1 MLNRALLIALLL
13 VPPAVAMA
21 ANNIPLPRE
30 RPAATDTKD
39 AVPLPRE
46 RPAQMESSSE
56 APKASSSSEEPSS
69 SSSAA
74 SSSAPSSEAPSSSSE
89 ASASSSEP
97 PAEPA
102 APPRDYQVACP
113 AVMEGKVTAKTL
125 PPIHEGQCGI
135 QSPLAVSAISAYGRS
150 IPLNAT
156 VTTDCGMATAFPD
169 WIAEVDSYLFAH
181 DKTRIKSIELSTNYE
196 CRNVDHAKTGN
207 LSFHAFADALDVM
220 GFVLEDGRAIAI
232 DPGFNGTPEQ
242 GRDILHFARD
252 SACTHFMTVLSPDAD
267 SFHQNNM
274 HLDLACHGK
283 MCTTRLCQ

>member
-1 MLNRALLIALLL
+1 MLNRALLLALLL
-13 VPPAVAMA
+13 VPPAMAVAA
-21 ANNIPLPRE
+21 SNIPLPRE
-30 RPAATDTKD
+30 RPAPTAAKD

-46 RPAQMESSSE
+46 RPSQLEGSSEEPAASPGASSSEPVASSSEPASSSTSSSSE
-56 APKASSSSEEPSS
+56 AP
-69 SSSAA
+69 
-74 SSSAPSSEAPSSSSE
+74 
-89 ASASSSEP
+89 
-97 PAEPA
+97 AEPV

-113 AVMEGKVTAKTL
+113 AVMEGKVTAKSL

-135 QSPLAVSAISAYGRS
+135 QSPLAVSAISANGRS

-169 WIAEVDSYLFAH
+169 WIAEVDTYVFAH
-181 DKTRIKSIELSTNYE
+181 DKTRIKSISLSTNYE
-196 CRNVDHAKTGN
+196 CRNVDHAKEGN
-207 LSFHAFADALDVM
+207 LSFHSFADALDVM
-220 GFVLEDGRAIAI
+220 GFALEDGRTIAI

-252 SACTHFMTVLSPDAD
+252 AACTHFMTVLSPDAD

>member
-1 MLNRALLIALLL
+1 MLNRALLLALLL
-13 VPPAVAMA
+13 VPPAMAVAA
-21 ANNIPLPRE
+21 SNIPLPRE
-30 RPAATDTKD
+30 RPAPAASKD

-46 RPAQMESSSE
+46 RPPQLQSSSE
-56 APKASSSSEEPSS
+56 QPMPSSAEASSSEP
-69 SSSAA
+69 A
-74 SSSAPSSEAPSSSSE
+74 SSSASSEAINSSSSSSSE
-89 ASASSSEP
+89 A

-113 AVMEGKVTAKTL
+113 AVMEGKVTAKSL

-135 QSPLAVSAISAYGRS
+135 QSPLAVSAINANGRS

-156 VTTDCGMATAFPD
+156 VTTDCGMATAFPE
-169 WIAEVDSYLFAH
+169 WIGEVDSYLFAH
-181 DKTRIKSIELSTNYE
+181 DKTRIKSISLSTNYE
-196 CRNVDHAKTGN
+196 CRNVDHAKEGN
-207 LSFHAFADALDVM
+207 LSFHSFADALDVM
-220 GFVLEDGRAIAI
+220 GFVLEDGRTIAI
-232 DPGFNGTPEQ
+232 DPGFKGTPEQ

>member
-1 MLNRALLIALLL
+1 MLNRALLFLVLLA
-13 VPPAVAMA
+13 PPAVALA
-21 ANNIPLPRE
+21 ASTVPLPRE
-30 RPAATDTKD
+30 RPSPSATKD

-46 RPAQMESSSE
+46 RPSQMD
-56 APKASSSSEEPSS
+56 SSSEEPTSS
-69 SSSAA
+69 SSSEAAA
-74 SSSAPSSEAPSSSSE
+74 SSSASSSE
-89 ASASSSEP
+89 ASSSEP

-113 AVMEGKVTAKTL
+113 AVMEGKVTAKSL
-125 PPIHEGQCGI
+125 PPIHEGQCGL
-135 QSPLAVSAISAYGRS
+135 QSPLAVTAISANGRS
-150 IPLNAT
+150 IPINET

-169 WIAEVDSYLFAH
+169 WVAEVDSYLFAH
-181 DKTRIKSIELSTNYE
+181 DKTRIKTINLSTTYE

-220 GFVLEDGRAIAI
+220 GFVLEDGRTISI

>member
-30 RPAATDTKD
+30 RPAATAAKD

-56 APKASSSSEEPSS
+56 APKASSSEAPSS
-69 SSSAA
+69 SSSASAETSSA
-74 SSSAPSSEAPSSSSE
+74 SSSEPP
-89 ASASSSEP
+89 ASSSEP

-113 AVMEGKVTAKTL
+113 AVMEGKVTAKSL

-135 QSPLAVSAISAYGRS
+135 QSPLAVSAISANGRS

-156 VTTDCGMATAFPD
+156 VTTDCGMASAFPD

-181 DKTRIKSIELSTNYE
+181 DKTRIKRIELSTNYE

-207 LSFHAFADALDVM
+207 LSFHSFADALDVM
-220 GFVLEDGRAIAI
+220 GFVLEDGRSIAI

-252 SACTHFMTVLSPDAD
+252 AACTHFMTVLSPDAD

>member
-1 MLNRALLIALLL
+1 MLNRLVFFALLL
-13 VPPAVAMA
+13 VPPAMAVAA
-21 ANNIPLPRE
+21 STVPLPRE
-30 RPAATDTKD
+30 RPSPTATKD

-46 RPAQMESSSE
+46 RPSQMESASDE
-56 APKASSSSEEPSS
+56 PKAS
-69 SSSAA
+69 
-74 SSSAPSSEAPSSSSE
+74 SSEAPSSSSSSSSSE
-89 ASASSSEP
+89 ASSSQE

-113 AVMEGKVTAKTL
+113 AVMEGKVTAKSL

-135 QSPLAVSAISAYGRS
+135 QSPLAVSAITANGRS

-156 VTTDCGMATAFPD
+156 VTTDCGMATAFPA

-181 DKTRIKSIELSTNYE
+181 DKTRIKSISLSTNYE
-196 CRNVDHAKTGN
+196 CRNVDHAKEGN
-207 LSFHAFADALDVM
+207 LSFHSFADALDVM
-220 GFVLEDGRAIAI
+220 GFVLEDGRSIAI

>member
-13 VPPAVAMA
+13 VPPTVAMA
-21 ANNIPLPRE
+21 AGNIPLPRE
-30 RPAATDTKD
+30 RPAATAAKD

-56 APKASSSSEEPSS
+56 EPKASSSEEPGSSSSDS

-74 SSSAPSSEAPSSSSE
+74 SSSASSSE
-89 ASASSSEP
+89 AAVSSSEQ

-113 AVMEGKVTAKTL
+113 AAMEGKVTAKTL

-135 QSPLAVSAISAYGRS
+135 QSPLAVSAISANGRS

-207 LSFHAFADALDVM
+207 LSFHSFADALDVM
-220 GFVLEDGRAIAI
+220 GFVLEDGRSIAI

-252 SACTHFMTVLSPDAD
+252 SACAHFMTVLSPDAD

-274 HLDLACHGK
+274 HIDLACHGK

>member
-1 MLNRALLIALLL
+1 MLNRAVLLALLL
-13 VPPAVAMA
+13 VPPAMAVAA
-21 ANNIPLPRE
+21 SNIPLPRE
-30 RPAATDTKD
+30 RPAPIAAED

-46 RPAQMESSSE
+46 RPSQLASSSE
-56 APKASSSSEEPSS
+56 APKASSSE
-69 SSSAA
+69 A
-74 SSSAPSSEAPSSSSE
+74 SSSEQPSS
-89 ASASSSEP
+89 SASSSEQ

-113 AVMEGKVTAKTL
+113 AVMEGKVTAKSL

-135 QSPLAVSAISAYGRS
+135 QSPLAVSAITANGRS

-156 VTTDCGMATAFPD
+156 VTTDCGMATAFPE
-169 WIAEVDSYLFAH
+169 WITEVDSYLFAH
-181 DKTRIKSIELSTNYE
+181 DKTRIKSISLSTNYE
-196 CRNVDHAKTGN
+196 CRNVDHAKEGN
-207 LSFHAFADALDVM
+207 LSFHSFADALDVM
-220 GFVLEDGRAIAI
+220 GFVLEDGRTIAI